1 LHREDGAGLE
11 PVREGGQAMPLQV
24 TSLQVTSLQVNAQQ
38 AFALRKTLKA
48 LACAVI
54 AVCAVTVAPINAR
67 AAWPE
72 RTVTLVVPYSAGGVT
87 DVLARLTA
95 ERLQAALKQTVI
107 VQNDVGAGGIIGTAN
122 VAHAKP
128 DGYTLF
134 FGPIALLTLSPLTTK
149 VNYNPDKDFEPVS
162 VVASTAFVVTVNEAF
177 PAKTLAEFIAEVK
190 KKPGGYSYAS
200 AGGGSITQVASL
212 LFLKSAGLQMTHVP
226 YRGVGPAFT
235 DLIAGNVQ
243 MLSATP
249 VELTPY
255 AGSKKVRPL
264 GISSKQRSRH
274 LPDVPTIS
282 ETVPSPFV
290 ATYNGILAPRGTPRE
305 VVDRISKA
313 VIAAVKTPE
322 FSDRLFKIGVEGVG
336 STPEEMVK
344 TIEAD
349 RKSWLMVKDDIA
361 PK

>member
-1 LHREDGAGLE
+1 
-11 PVREGGQAMPLQV
+11 MPLESVLLRVMRLQMNPLQTARRRAAPARV
-24 TSLQVTSLQVNAQQ
+24 APLWSVLKSLTHAI
-38 AFALRKTLKA
+38 
-48 LACAVI
+48 I
-54 AVCAVTVAPINAR
+54 AVCALTLTMAGAQ

-72 RTVTLVVPYSAGGVT
+72 RTVTLIVPYSAGGIT

-95 ERLQAALKQTVI
+95 ERLQASLKQSVI
-107 VQNDVGAGGIIGTAN
+107 VQNDVGAGGNIGTAN

-149 VNYNPDKDFEPVS
+149 VNYDPDKDFAPVS

-190 KKPGGYSYAS
+190 RKPGNYSYAS

-255 AGSKKVRPL
+255 AGSNKVRPL

-274 LPDVPTIS
+274 MPDVPTIS
-282 ETVPSPFV
+282 ETVSSPLV
-290 ATYNGILAPRGTPRE
+290 ATYNGILAPKGTPQD
-305 VVDRISKA
+305 VIDRISA
-313 VIAAVKTPE
+313 AIVAAVKTPE
-322 FSDRLFKIGVEGVG
+322 FSDRLFKVGVEGVG
-336 STPEEMVK
+336 STPAETAK
-344 TIEAD
+344 IIEAD
-349 RKSWLMVKDDIA
+349 RKSWLTVKDDIA
-361 PK
+361 PTAK

>member
-1 LHREDGAGLE
+1 MPLQVSSLQ
-11 PVREGGQAMPLQV
+11 VTPLQV
-24 TSLQVTSLQVNAQQ
+24 TSSC
-38 AFALRKTLKA
+38 KTLKA
-48 LACAVI
+48 LARGAIAACAL
-54 AVCAVTVAPINAR
+54 ALTAASAN

-72 RTVTLVVPYSAGGVT
+72 RTVTLIVPYSAGGVT

-95 ERLQAALKQTVI
+95 ERLQAAFKQTFI

-134 FGPIALLTLSPLTTK
+134 FGPVALLTLSPLTTK
-149 VNYNPDKDFEPVS
+149 VNYDPDKDFTPVS
-162 VVASTAFVVTVNEAF
+162 IVASTAFVVTVNEGF
-177 PAKTLAEFIAEVK
+177 PAKSLAEFIAEVK
-190 KKPGGYSYAS
+190 KNPGGYAYAS
-200 AGGGSITQVASL
+200 AGGGSIAQVASL
-212 LFLKSAGLQMTHVP
+212 LFLRSAGLQMTHVP

-282 ETVPSPFV
+282 ETVPSPLV
-290 ATYNGILAPRGTPRE
+290 ATYNGILAPKGTPTE
-305 VVDRISKA
+305 IVDRISKA
-313 VIAAVKTPE
+313 IVNAVKTPE

-336 STPEEMVK
+336 STPGEMSK
-344 TIEAD
+344 TIAAD
-349 RKSWLMVKDDIA
+349 KKSWLMVKDDIA
-361 PK
+361 PGAK

>member
-1 LHREDGAGLE
+1 
-11 PVREGGQAMPLQV
+11 MPLQV
-24 TSLQVTSLQVNAQQ
+24 LSLRTMLKV
-38 AFALRKTLKA
+38 FARGA
-48 LACAVI
+48 MAACAV
-54 AVCAVTVAPINAR
+54 ALTTPSAS

-72 RTVTLVVPYSAGGVT
+72 RTVTLVVPYAAGGVT

-95 ERLQAALKQTVI
+95 ERLQAALKQTFI
-107 VQNDVGAGGIIGTAN
+107 VQNDVGADDATGAAN

-128 DGYTLF
+128 DGYTLL

-149 VNYNPDKDFEPVS
+149 VNYDPDKDFAPVS
-162 VVASTAFVVTVNEAF
+162 IVASTAFVVTVNEGF
-177 PAKTLAEFIAEVK
+177 PAKSLAEFIAEVK
-190 KKPGGYSYAS
+190 KKPGAYAYAS

-249 VELTPY
+249 VELMPY
-255 AGSKKVRPL
+255 AGSNKVRPL
-264 GISSKQRSRH
+264 GISSERRSRH
-274 LPDVPTIS
+274 MPDVPTIS
-282 ETVPSPFV
+282 ETVPSPLV
-290 ATYNGILAPRGTPRE
+290 ATYNGLLAPKGTPRE
-305 VVDRISKA
+305 VIDLISKA
-313 VIAAVKTPE
+313 MTSAVKTPE

-336 STPEEMVK
+336 STPDEMAK

-349 RKSWLMVKDDIA
+349 KKSWLMVKDDIA
-361 PK
+361 PAK

>member
-1 LHREDGAGLE
+1 
-11 PVREGGQAMPLQV
+11 MPLQV
-24 TSLQVTSLQVNAQQ
+24 ASLRTTLGI
-38 AFALRKTLKA
+38 FARGAITACA
-48 LACAVI
+48 LALTA
-54 AVCAVTVAPINAR
+54 ASAH

-72 RTVTLVVPYSAGGVT
+72 RTVTLIVPYSAGGVT

-95 ERLQAALKQTVI
+95 ERLQGALKQTVI

-149 VNYNPDKDFEPVS
+149 VNYDPDKDFAPVS

-235 DLIAGNVQ
+235 DLITGNVQ

-255 AGSKKVRPL
+255 AGSNKVRPL

-274 LPDVPTIS
+274 MPNVPTIS
-282 ETVPSPFV
+282 ETVPSPLV
-290 ATYNGILAPRGTPRE
+290 ATYNGILAPKGTPRG
-305 VVDRISKA
+305 VVEQISKA
-313 VIAAVKTPE
+313 VVAAVKTPE

-336 STPEEMVK
+336 STPEE
-344 TIEAD
+344 TAAIIEAD
-349 RKSWLMVKDDIA
+349 RKSWFTVKDDIA
-361 PK
+361 PQAK

>member
-1 LHREDGAGLE
+1 
-11 PVREGGQAMPLQV
+11 MQV
-24 TSLQVTSLQVNAQQ
+24 
-38 AFALRKTLKA
+38 
-48 LACAVI
+48 
-54 AVCAVTVAPINAR
+54 
-67 AAWPE
+67 
-72 RTVTLVVPYSAGGVT
+72 
-87 DVLARLTA
+87 
-95 ERLQAALKQTVI
+95 ALKQTVI

-149 VNYNPDKDFEPVS
+149 VNYDPDKDFAPVS

-190 KKPGGYSYAS
+190 KKPGSYSYAS

-255 AGSKKVRPL
+255 TGSKKVRPL
-264 GISSKQRSRH
+264 GISSERRSRH
-274 LPDVPTIS
+274 MPGVPTIS
-282 ETVPSPFV
+282 ETVSSPFV
-290 ATYNGILAPRGTPRE
+290 ATYNGILAPKGTPQDVIE
-305 VVDRISKA
+305 QISKA
-313 VIAAVKTPE
+313 VVAAVKTPE
-322 FSDRLFKIGVEGVG
+322 FSDRLFKIGVEAVG
-336 STPEEMVK
+336 STPEDMAK
-344 TIEAD
+344 TIQAD
-349 RKSWLMVKDDIA
+349 KKSWLMVKDDIA
-361 PK
+361 PQAK